1 MVCDR
6 ATVLCRVLPH
16 ELVAL
21 IMQHAAAMTIQCL
34 ARCALL
40 EMRRKRNVEWA
51 EHAVL
56 HIESFAHGREP
67 VALGV
72 PPWERRAVGASSMG
86 A

>member
-1 MVCDR
+1 ML
-6 ATVLCRVLPH
+6 LCRVLPR

-21 IMQHAAAMTIQCL
+21 VWQHVAAMVIQHTTTQWL
-34 ARCALL
+34 AR
-40 EMRRKRNVEWA
+40 MHRKKWA

-72 PPWERRAVGASSMG
+72 PPWERRAVGASSVG